1 MFATFGALLRLW
13 RIAPMPAAAIISVL
27 SLFAVPAYWAIGGF
41 DHMIAMGW
49 RENFLQALLQGVL
62 AGPAAIYLFAR
73 SITLL
78 GAGRAAVF
86 PTLVPP
92 FVLLIGWLALGEVP
106 SVLQLIG
113 LAIVLLGFQLAQ
125 RTA

>member
-1 MFATFGALLRLW
+1 
-13 RIAPMPAAAIISVL
+13 
-27 SLFAVPAYWAIGGF
+27 
-41 DHMIAMGW
+41 
-49 RENFLQALLQGVL
+49 LLQGVL